1 MDAQLMLRTGVI
13 LLVLTALGGVL
24 AAGIRFAG
32 RRHPPTWLAMLHGL
46 LASAGLTLVLYVAV
60 VQGLPGNGWIGLVAL
75 LAAVLGGLVLNLG
88 YHWKDRPLPVWLV
101 LGHAVIAAVGL
112 ALLGLAVWAPGAA

>member
-24 AAGIRFAG
+24 AAGFRFAG
-32 RRHPPTWLAMLHGL
+32 RPHPPTFLAMMHGL

-60 VQGLPGNGWIGLVAL
+60 VQGLPGNGFIGLVAL

-88 YHWKDRPLPVWLV
+88 YHWKNLPLPVWLV
-101 LGHAVIAAVGL
+101 LVHAVVAAAGL

>member
-1 MDAQLMLRTGVI
+1 
-13 LLVLTALGGVL
+13 
-24 AAGIRFAG
+24 
-32 RRHPPTWLAMLHGL
+32 MLHGL

-60 VQGLPGNGWIGLVAL
+60 VQGLPGNGWIGLVAM

-101 LGHAVIAAVGL
+101 LGHAVIAAIGL
-112 ALLGLAVWAPGAA
+112 ALLALAVWAPGAA

>member
-1 MDAQLMLRTGVI
+1 MDAQLMLKTGVI

-32 RRHPPTWLAMLHGL
+32 KPHPPTWLAMLHGL

-101 LGHAVIAAVGL
+101 LGHAVIAAIGL
-112 ALLGLAVWAPGAA
+112 ALLALAVWAPGAA